1 MKKIVD
7 FLRNQKLNT
16 KFTLIIILFTII
28 PIGIMSSVLFYI
40 MGQNVVE
47 ENQNYME
54 YTMQRSRDSI
64 SNKIDSINMSTQFF
78 LSEETLLEYKGMSGW
93 HLRTTM

>member
-1 MKKIVD
+1 MKKIAD

-40 MGQNVVE
+40 MEQNVVE

-54 YTMQRSRDSI
+54 YTMQRREI
-64 SNKIDSINMSTQFF
+64 EKY
-78 LSEETLLEYKGMSGW
+78 LYLKY
-93 HLRTTM
+93 

>member
-1 MKKIVD
+1 MKKIAD

-40 MGQNVVE
+40 MEQNVVE
-47 ENQNYME
+47 ENQN
-54 YTMQRSRDSI
+54 
-64 SNKIDSINMSTQFF
+64 
-78 LSEETLLEYKGMSGW
+78 
-93 HLRTTM
+93 